1 MPSFSGSERW
11 ASQDLITFQVAC
23 LRMAG
28 TLMDRD
34 STPAK
39 LLEEF
44 PVNGRLQRHDQ
55 RRSLR
60 YRKRNC
66 NLHPT
71 PRHAITIK
79 FNNAKFDVPKSPV
92 KGTAVDTSKLFNQQK
107 NSDLVVHLDYDHW
120 YRHKCIVHE
129 ASGVESELS
138 DLHAQTRGLVG
149 LAHLAKEYNRIDL
162 KSIVDKVLRQV
173 IDEEKDIEKFSRIIL
188 DLYCTGNSELER
200 FAEELEI
207 ERTPELLENHKT
219 RENIHVDTVKKWM
232 DTMSFRKKVVEPEEA
247 LAGDTQFGMEEAAA
261 AGDTTIAKTEKIS
274 LKHESD
280 SSKAIGEGGGRPSK
294 IRRTS

>member
-1 MPSFSGSERW
+1 M
-11 ASQDLITFQVAC
+11 
-23 LRMAG
+23 
-28 TLMDRD
+28 
-34 STPAK
+34 
-39 LLEEF
+39 
-44 PVNGRLQRHDQ
+44 
-55 RRSLR
+55 
-60 YRKRNC
+60 
-66 NLHPT
+66 
-71 PRHAITIK
+71 K

-129 ASGVESELS
+129 ASGKFRDLKSIGVDDEGRTHISLGIACECEGDQVEIMLMSMYGGVKSELS
-138 DLHAQTRGLVG
+138 DLDAKTKGLVG
-149 LAHLAKEYNRIDL
+149 LAHLAREYNLIDL
-162 KSIVDKVLRQV
+162 KSTVDKVLRQV

-188 DLYCTGNSELER
+188 DLYCLER

-207 ERTPELLENHKT
+207 ERMPELLENHKT